1 MNCVLYWRKG
11 SILLVV
17 AVGLCLNLIMNTA
30 VARAAPADMNA
41 LAQIVKEIDLGK
53 PLPDVNYLRPASAWN
68 KGEQRF
74 EGKYANW
81 SITILIEEVSGNV
94 SSILLKKPGED
105 NLEELLPP
113 LVKKYGQAKYSES
126 LPGAIKARSYGW
138 PTGETRNTSLW
149 YQFNTVSFTDSY
161 N

>member
-1 MNCVLYWRKG
+1 MNCVLCWRKG
-11 SILLVV
+11 TILLVV
-17 AVGLCLNLIMNTA
+17 ALVVCLHLIMNMA
-30 VARAAPADMNA
+30 VTRAAPADMNA

-53 PLPDVNYLRPASAWN
+53 PLPALNYLRPAPAWN

-81 SITILIEEVSGNV
+81 SLTILVDEVSGNV
-94 SSILLKKPGED
+94 SSVLLKKPGED

-113 LVKKYGQAKYSES
+113 LVKKYGQAKYGES
-126 LPGAIKARSYGW
+126 SPGAIKSRSYGW
-138 PTGETRNTSLW
+138 FTGETRNTSLW